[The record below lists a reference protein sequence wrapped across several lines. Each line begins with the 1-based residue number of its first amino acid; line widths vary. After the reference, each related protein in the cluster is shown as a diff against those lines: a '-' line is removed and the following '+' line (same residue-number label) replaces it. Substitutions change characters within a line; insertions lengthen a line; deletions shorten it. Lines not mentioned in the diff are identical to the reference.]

1 MRKCWHCSWTRRR
14 RWEGSASLTQATVKA
29 FMSMTDPGGST
40 MFAQI
45 GVMQDWIEPSSR
57 SRTLIYEPVCHWP
70 EIST

>member
-1 MRKCWHCSWTRRR
+1 MEEVLALFVDTSPSVG
-14 RWEGSASLTQATVKA
+14 GSASLTQATVKA
-29 FMSMTDPGGST
+29 FMSMTDPGGSI

-57 SRTLIYEPVCHWP
+57 SRTLIYEPACRWP